1 MAIPAAQFEIRTAR
15 LVLRPPRDSDAERLY
30 ALFANWEV
38 IRWLSSPPWPY
49 ALGDA
54 RDFVAA
60 RSRAD
65 PAFITAA
72 ITRDD
77 ELIGAIDAIIKPA
90 STVQRERGYSLG
102 YWLGQPYWGH
112 GYMSEAARG
121 FIAHV
126 FATIADD
133 TLYSGAFSD
142 NAASLRIQ
150 KKLGFRRDGEG
161 AFYSRP
167 HAKDMHHVNTS
178 LARADFAAG

>member
-1 MAIPAAQFEIRTAR
+1 MAVLNQFDIRTAR
-15 LVLRPPRDSDAERLY
+15 LVLRPPRLSDAERLV

-38 IRWLSSPPWPY
+38 VRWLSSPPWPY
-49 ALGDA
+49 APEHA

-60 RSRAD
+60 RSRPD
-65 PAFITAA
+65 PDFITAA
-72 ITRDD
+72 ITLDN
-77 ELIGAIDAIIKPA
+77 EFIGAIDAIIKPA
-90 STVQRERGYSLG
+90 STVQRERGYSVG

-121 FIAHV
+121 FITHV

-133 TLYSGAFSD
+133 TLYSGAFSN

-150 KKLGFRRDGEG
+150 EKLGFRRDSTG
-161 AFYSRP
+161 AFYSNP